1 MGSFCIS
8 GFLKSEQIVN
18 IPSFI
23 LATSLNS
30 FIFTGSFRDFIRKM
44 VLKNKIITA
53 CLFLMVSLVFYQC
66 AQPGVLTGGARD
78 TKAPVFNTAESTPNL
93 QTNFNKQTIELNFDE
108 FIVLKKAT
116 TEIIISP
123 PLTYNLKTRVKGKSV
138 LVEFDEKETLRSNAT
153 YSINF
158 GEAIQ
163 DFTEGNKVEDFTF
176 VFSTG
181 DFLDSLSVTGK
192 VTDAISGKSVE
203 KAIVMLYDVM
213 EDSVVS
219 KVLPFYFGRTDK
231 TGNFKINN
239 VKSDTFKVVALLES
253 FTNYKFDNNG
263 ESIGFLEDPIIIN
276 DSTSNNIAISLFQEE
291 GKNRLIKV
299 DSSQY
304 GQLKIIFSNDPKAA
318 TLDYEVADVEVY
330 RENIKDTLFV
340 WHNTKVTDTW
350 SLRVAVD
357 SLRDTILVRGVER
370 DSFLKK
376 NKLSTVK
383 KANPTAVKIN
393 PLKSLPIAFASPL
406 GSFDTRKIKLYSDSL
421 ITVLPIEVKI
431 DSLDRKNL
439 SIRYP
444 WGDTS
449 YYFQLLP
456 GAATA
461 LTGLVYADTFT
472 QIYEPSPRDVFGD
485 LTLNIRGIK
494 SGTTYFLELLFKNNN
509 LVESFS
515 VANDTLVVKKIE
527 ALPVGIYS
535 LRVTKD
541 RNKNGRRDSGNYYR
555 KEQPEQ
561 QRITTLEELRAG
573 WEVDTA
579 IDLEKLFT
587 TPEKVEVEEKSERPG
602 GRERP
607 NGPGGGRERRRG
619 G

>member
-1 MGSFCIS
+1 MILKNNFIS
-8 GFLKSEQIVN
+8 VCLLG
-18 IPSFI
+18 
-23 LATSLNS
+23 
-30 FIFTGSFRDFIRKM
+30 M
-44 VLKNKIITA
+44 VL
-53 CLFLMVSLVFYQC
+53 LVFYQC
-66 AQPGVLTGGARD
+66 AQPGTLTGGARD
-78 TKAPVFNTAESTPNL
+78 TKPPVLNTAESTPNL
-93 QTNFNKQTIELNFDE
+93 QTNFNKQTIELKFDE
-108 FIVLKKAT
+108 FIQLKKAS
-116 TEIIISP
+116 TEVIISP
-123 PLTYNLKTRVKGKSV
+123 PLTYNLKTRVRGKSV
-138 LVEFDEKETLRSNAT
+138 LVEFDEKETLRSDAT

-163 DFTEGNKVEDFTF
+163 DYTEGNKIEGFTF

-181 DFLDSLSVTGK
+181 DFLDSLSVTGN
-192 VTDAISGKSVE
+192 VTDAISGKPVE
-203 KAIVMLYDVM
+203 KAIVMLYNVI

-231 TGNFKINN
+231 TGTFKINN

-253 FTNYKFDNNG
+253 FTNYKFDNSG

-276 DSTSNNIAISLFQEE
+276 DSTSNEISISLFKEE

-304 GQLKIIFSNDPKAA
+304 GQLKLIFSNDPKSAK
-318 TLDYEVADVEVY
+318 LDYGVIDAEVY
-330 RENIKDTLFV
+330 RENIEDTLFV
-340 WHNTKVTDTW
+340 WHNTAVADTW
-350 SLRVAVD
+350 LLSVAVD

-370 DSFLKK
+370 DSFIKK
-376 NKLSTVK
+376 NKLSIIK
-383 KANPTAVKIN
+383 KASPTAVKIN

-406 GSFDTRKIKLYSDSL
+406 ESFDTSKIKLYSDSL
-421 ITVLPIEVKI
+421 MTRIPVEVSI

-444 WGDTS
+444 WADTS
-449 YYFQLLP
+449 YYFQILP

-485 LTLNIRGIK
+485 LTLNIRGIQP
-494 SGTTYFLELLFKNNN
+494 GTIYFLELLFKSDN

-515 VANDTLVVKKIE
+515 VANDTLVVKKIV
-527 ALPVGIYS
+527 ALPIGNYS

-555 KEQPEQ
+555 REQPEQ

-573 WEVDTA
+573 WEVDTE
-579 IDLEKLFT
+579 IDLEQLFIA
-587 TPEKVEVEEKSERPG
+587 PVKIEKEERPERSGRPDGSNGQQG
-602 GRERP
+602 GRD
-607 NGPGGGRERRRG
+607 RRG
-619 G
+619 GG